1 MGLLWLWITT
11 IAISKS
17 MDAITVCRIAKDL
30 AADGYK
36 LKPNKFK
43 EINSDLIGI
52 DSESKIKK
60 YRSLIPFFNVY
71 SSIYTGLFYV
81 TNKGEILDQ
90 LYLLDCI
97 ERMDKDEEEE
107 YKNNPSAFTALRIA
121 NRDKK
126 MFEQY
131 EPLKDKTKSKAVC
144 VEYEKENKLRFLL
157 LYHNLDKKGKIK
169 VDEIRIHVEKELLKN
184 QEEYEELLKG
194 ELKRIHKLSN
204 KEDIYLPNFIK
215 SILKSKH
222 KDYMK
227 IGETIVDKEVE
238 IEEENIKDS
247 GEKLD
252 ASRLDEI
259 RKQKEALIR
268 ERNDL
273 LTPEEPEK
281 KLERKK

>member
-11 IAISKS
+11 IVISKS

-144 VEYEKENKLRFLL
+144 VEYNKDTKVRFLI
-157 LYHNLDKKGKIK
+157 LYQNLDKKGRIK
-169 VDEIRIHVEKELLKN
+169 VDEIRIFIDKELISNK
-184 QEEYEELLKG
+184 EEYNTLLKG
-194 ELKRIHKLSN
+194 ELERLHRLAS
-204 KEDIYLPNFIK
+204 KED
-215 SILKSKH
+215 LKLESFVNAINRSKY
-222 KDYMK
+222 KKYMTV
-227 IGETIVDKEVE
+227 GDTVVDKKIET
-238 IEEENIKDS
+238 EEENIKDK
-247 GEKLD
+247 GEPLD
-252 ASRLDEI
+252 TSRLEEI
-259 RKQKEALIR
+259 RKQKE
-268 ERNDL
+268 NL
-273 LTPEEPEK
+273 LKEKEELTKEEESK
-281 KLERKK
+281 IKLERKK